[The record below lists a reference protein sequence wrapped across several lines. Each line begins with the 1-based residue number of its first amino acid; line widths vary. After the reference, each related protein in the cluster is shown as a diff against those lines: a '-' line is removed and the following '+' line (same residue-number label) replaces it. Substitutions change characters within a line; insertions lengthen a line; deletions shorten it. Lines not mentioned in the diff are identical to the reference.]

1 LVQCVDRR
9 VEVAVLLLQP
19 RELEFKFALIFVGHG
34 LKRDEVTRMVEPE
47 TNIVPAAAARKQIE
61 MNWRLAGPTRLPTGS
76 ILTIG
81 YR

>member
-1 LVQCVDRR
+1 
-9 VEVAVLLLQP
+9 
-19 RELEFKFALIFVGHG
+19 
-34 LKRDEVTRMVEPE
+34 MVKPE